1 MASQSRNRIYNRLG
15 KINDEDRNIMVSLL
29 AKAGYAVRIGKERPG
44 DRGKTQYFV
53 EFWEED
59 DVNESVKNRMV

>member
-15 KINDEDRNIMVSLL
+15 KINDEDRNVMVSLL

-59 DVNESVKNRMV
+59 DANESVKNRMV